1 MATDSSSGPES
12 PRLAGVDHVAF
23 PTWKPVETV
32 GFYRDV
38 MGLKLIHAIS
48 AKGWGRTDHP
58 DFLHFFFDTGQGS
71 TIAFFYY
78 VGTSPREDMAGP
90 RGYLGMARH
99 LAWSARSE
107 EDLLAWRRRLEAR
120 GIAVSEVVE
129 HEALKSIYFRDPNGY
144 PLEIT
149 WKARALTAADAE
161 DAALTIAA
169 MIETFGGGSDGR
181 SIEDMWRRKGEKLR
195 AQAAAAK

>member
-1 MATDSSSGPES
+1 MANESLPGPSG

-23 PTWKPVETV
+23 ATWKPVETV
-32 GFYRDV
+32 NFYRDV
-38 MGLKLIHAIS
+38 MGLRLIHAIS

-78 VGTSPREDMAGP
+78 VGTKPREDMAGP

-99 LAWSARSE
+99 LAWIAESE
-107 EDLLAWRRRLEAR
+107 ADLLAWHRRLETQ
-120 GIAVSEVVE
+120 GVSVSEVVE

-169 MIETFGGGSDGR
+169 MIDTFGGGSGER
-181 SIEDMWRRKGEKLR
+181 TIEDMWRRKGEKVR
-195 AQAAAAK
+195 AQAAQAK

>member
-1 MATDSSSGPES
+1 MANVRSPSSNG

-38 MGLKLIHAIS
+38 MGLRLIHAIS

-78 VGTSPREDMAGP
+78 VGTDPREDMAGP

-99 LAWSARSE
+99 LAWIAESE
-107 EDLLAWRRRLEAR
+107 ADLLDWRRRLGAS
-120 GIAVSEVVE
+120 GVAVSEVVE

-149 WKARALTAADAE
+149 WKARALTAADAD
-161 DAALTIAA
+161 DAALTVAA
-169 MIETFGGGSDGR
+169 MIETFGGGSGEQN
-181 SIEDMWRRKGEKLR
+181 IEDMWRRKGEKVR
-195 AQAAAAK
+195 ARTASAK